1 VKVAKYGL
9 RDVMEKAIDATYEN
23 GVFKPKEPVDL
34 EEKSEV
40 RLHIESAPKTS
51 DDDDDPTGGKAAR
64 RFIGFIKNE
73 LRDVPV
79 ARDHD
84 KYLDK

>member
-1 VKVAKYGL
+1 MTKTIEAVY
-9 RDVMEKAIDATYEN
+9 EK

-40 RLHIESAPKTS
+40 RIIIESTPKVYS
-51 DDDDDPTGGKAAR
+51 EEEDPTGWKTAR
-64 RFIGFIKNE
+64 SLIGFIKNAPKG
-73 LRDVPV
+73 VPI

-84 KYLDK
+84 EYLDE